1 MLEDIRNLLLEF
13 ADVEA
18 VKKAVNEKL
27 ESGVDPIKII
37 DLLNQTLNEVGEKY
51 ESGELFLSELMMV
64 GYLASEI
71 TKLLKPHLIQAEM
84 KARGKIVIGTV
95 KGDVHDIGKNIVVMM
110 LQSAGFEVV
119 DLGIDVSAERFV
131 EAVKDEEPD
140 VLGMSALLT
149 STMNEMKSVT
159 DSLEKSGL
167 RSNVKVIVGGRP
179 ITGEL
184 AGEIGAD
191 GYAED
196 AVKAVRVIKELIGL
210 KEND

>member
-13 ADVEA
+13 ADVKA

>member
-13 ADVEA
+13 AGVEA

-27 ESGVDPIKII
+27 GSGVDPIKII

-71 TKLLKPHLIQAEM
+71 TNLLEPHLIQAEM
-84 KARGKIVIGTV
+84 KARGKAVIGTV
-95 KGDVHDIGKNIVVMM
+95 KGDIHDIGKNIVIMM

-149 STMNEMKSVT
+149 STMNEMKFVV
-159 DSLEKSGL
+159 DSLEKSEL
-167 RSNVKVIVGGRP
+167 RSNVKVIIGGRP
-179 ITGEL
+179 ITGEF

-196 AVKAVRVIKELIGL
+196 AVKAVRVIKELIGI

>member
-37 DLLNQTLNEVGEKY
+37 DLLNKTLNEVGEKY

-71 TKLLKPHLIQAEM
+71 TKLLEPHLIQAEM
-84 KARGKIVIGTV
+84 KVRGKIVIGTV
-95 KGDVHDIGKNIVVMM
+95 KGDIHDIGKNIVVMM

-179 ITGEL
+179 ITDEL

-196 AVKAVRVIKELIGL
+196 AVKAVRVIKELIEI

>member
-51 ESGELFLSELMMV
+51 EGGELFLSELMMV

-71 TKLLKPHLIQAEM
+71 TKLLEPHLIQAEM

-95 KGDVHDIGKNIVVMM
+95 KGDIHDIGKNIVVMM

-179 ITGEL
+179 ITDEL

-196 AVKAVRVIKELIGL
+196 AVKAVRVIKELIGI
-210 KEND
+210 KENE

>member
-27 ESGVDPIKII
+27 GSGVDPITII

-71 TKLLKPHLIQAEM
+71 TNLLEPHLIQAEM

-95 KGDVHDIGKNIVVMM
+95 KGDIHDIGKNIVVMM

-119 DLGIDVSAERFV
+119 DLGIDVSTERFV

-179 ITGEL
+179 ITGEF

-196 AVKAVRVIKELIGL
+196 AVKAVRVIKELIGI